1 MRRIALTT
9 LSLAL
14 ATSLLQAQAPAP
26 APAPTPTPTQAPT
39 ISGLV
44 QVWYSQM
51 MDNNLRL
58 NGTANYFNGA
68 RGEYKE
74 NTFSIR
80 RTELKFAGK
89 VSDEVSWEVMI
100 DPTIAASATNN
111 LLQDAALTWKPL
123 KQFEVKLGQFKNIQT
138 LEGVSSSSELQLID
152 RSQMAN
158 AFGDVRDRG
167 IAFSYLFGDA
177 NGLAGKATLASFN
190 GQGKLNDANA
200 QKDFAGRLE
209 FTYGKNQKFGFY
221 GLSGSTDQADKGA
234 LVAKTFPGAGAPTG
248 PQVLDNKDKT
258 TQYGAFY
265 QYQDST
271 WYAAAEGITG
281 QLGRRFASVGTAGGA
296 SRQHLEQ
303 KFMGLVLTG
312 AYTINRHTMHLRYD
326 TLNYNSGDQWY
337 GATNPYKTAT
347 ADFTPNFTLITA
359 GYTFAFNPAKVK
371 AANLKLNYILRSKN
385 FLLPRPG
392 QVGEQGGNTLLA
404 QFQIAF

>member
-1 MRRIALTT
+1 MRRTT
-9 LSLAL
+9 YTALAL
-14 ATSLLQAQAPAP
+14 ALAASALQAQAP
-26 APAPTPTPTQAPT
+26 TM
-39 ISGLV
+39 SGLV

-68 RGEYKE
+68 RSEYKE

-89 VSDEVSWEVMI
+89 VADELSWEVMI
-100 DPTIAASATNN
+100 DPSIASSATNN
-111 LLQDAALTWKPL
+111 LLQDAAITWKPS
-123 KQFEVKLGQFKNIQT
+123 KQFEVKLGQFKNLQT

-177 NGLAGKATLASFN
+177 EGFAGKATLASFN
-190 GQGKLNDANA
+190 GQGKLNDSNA
-200 QKDFAGRLE
+200 QKDFVARLE
-209 FTYGKNQKFGFY
+209 FGYGKNQKFGVY

-234 LVAKTFPGAGAPTG
+234 LVAKTFSGAGAPTAAV
-248 PQVLDNKDKT
+248 VLDNLDKT

-337 GATNPYKTAT
+337 GAANPYKTAT

-359 GYTFAFNPAKVK
+359 GYTHAFNPAKVK
-371 AANLKLNYILRSKN
+371 AANLKLNYIMRSKN
-385 FLLPRPG
+385 VLTPRPG
-392 QVGEQGGNTLLA
+392 QTGEQGGNTLLA

>member
-14 ATSLLQAQAPAP
+14 ATSLLQAQAPKEKAF
-26 APAPTPTPTQAPT
+26 APT
-39 ISGLV
+39 IKTSGLL

-51 MDNNLRL
+51 LDSNLRL
-58 NGTANYFNGA
+58 NLSGTPYYSPRADF
-68 RGEYKE
+68 KE
-74 NTFSIR
+74 NTFAIR

-209 FTYGKNQKFGFY
+209 FTYGKNQKFGVY

-234 LVAKTFPGAGAPTG
+234 LVAKTFSGAGAPTG

-281 QLGRRFASVGTAGGA
+281 QLGRRFASVGTAGAA

-326 TLNYNSGDQWY
+326 ALNYNSGDQWY
-337 GATNPYKTAT
+337 GANPYKTT
-347 ADFTPNFTLITA
+347 TTDFTPNFTLITA